1 MTDRQERKIG
11 TNELLADTDG
21 DSMDDGQELEND
33 LDPTDDSDCPNW
45 YCLRISSVILLTQSG
60 LYDFDGDGLTKE
72 EEEALGS
79 DYRSADTDGDGLI
92 DGEEVTAGSN
102 PLVMDTD
109 GDGLSDGLEIEL
121 GSSPILMDSDGDS
134 MSDGEEVSEDL
145 DPTDS
150 SDCPR
155 WYCGGGV
162 LPSIFGALD

>member
-1 MTDRQERKIG
+1 MSFGLCQVPMKRSYPLGMPYPRTKPKRTLFHCGALCIFFLLACVLFPNFVFAASALE
-11 TNELLADTDG
+11 ELLSSSTAD
-21 DSMDDGQELEND
+21 
-33 LDPTDDSDCPNW
+33 P
-45 YCLRISSVILLTQSG
+45 
-60 LYDFDGDGLTKE
+60 
-72 EEEALGS
+72 
-79 DYRSADTDGDGLI
+79 DYLI